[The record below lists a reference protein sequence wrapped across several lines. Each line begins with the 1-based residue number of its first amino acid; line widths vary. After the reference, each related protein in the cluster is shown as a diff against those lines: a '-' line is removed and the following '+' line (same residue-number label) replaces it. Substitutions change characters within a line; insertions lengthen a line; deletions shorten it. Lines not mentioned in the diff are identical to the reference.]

1 MKRYT
6 LQMVFHHCFSF
17 KKNIAMDL
25 DIHDKIGT
33 LKAKSPH
40 IWEIWIIEVRIM
52 DAEKMLLKST
62 QMACSYSSILPL
74 NFSFTIFITFTY
86 RDGEASG
93 HTNRGRCFWPTLSL
107 VSNIT
112 HHAKETNLPH
122 GTSSE
127 DKSSIDRPCG
137 YCAEKQTPSKAIFR
151 SGDMASFHCSSLF
164 NAQLHASASDVITLK
179 S

>member
-62 QMACSYSSILPL
+62 QMACSYQ
-74 NFSFTIFITFTY
+74 FHFTSQLQF
-86 RDGEASG
+86 
-93 HTNRGRCFWPTLSL
+93 
-107 VSNIT
+107 
-112 HHAKETNLPH
+112 HH
-122 GTSSE
+122 
-127 DKSSIDRPCG
+127 
-137 YCAEKQTPSKAIFR
+137 
-151 SGDMASFHCSSLF
+151 FHYFHL
-164 NAQLHASASDVITLK
+164 
-179 S
+179 